1 MAVTQTE
8 STKENDKII
17 REKKGG
23 RSQGTLP
30 LVEWF
35 VPVTLM
41 LSNKGVCV
49 CVCARVRTRAMH
61 VHAESVSL
69 MVH

>member
-8 STKENDKII
+8 SPKENDKII

-23 RSQGTLP
+23 RLQGKPP

-49 CVCARVRTRAMH
+49 
-61 VHAESVSL
+61 HAGSVSL